1 MFNQIFLPRFNDC
14 IYEPLASDLLHE
26 SILTAYNPDNLRK
39 NDLLVDLL
47 YYKLDYN
54 KIAEDFAK
62 KYIEGFN
69 RWIKQNYGFNCHL
82 QIEKVEMST
91 SKKIVVYLNE
101 GKIKNVK
108 RLKKMAE
115 KFVTECIFDMLQE
128 LADKYNSNCT
138 VSDLELFYIQ
148 TDITAIATKNFKKKK
163 NTIKFRKVLEFVN
176 NLK

>member
-69 RWIKQNYGFNCHL
+69 RWIKENYFNCHL
-82 QIEKVEMST
+82 LIEKVEVSI
-91 SKKIVVYLNE
+91 SGNIVVYLNE
-101 GKIKNVK
+101 AKIKNVK
-108 RLKKMAE
+108 ELA
-115 KFVTECIFDMLQE
+115 TDDLFDILQE
-128 LADKYNSNCT
+128 LADKYNDDCKIT
-138 VSDLELFYIQ
+138 DLQLFYIQ